1 MRRPGEE
8 EQQDRSRVTTA
19 VLAAAVTDP
28 RVVAR
33 FRSKIVQVDG
43 TDCAWWTGAVSG
55 RGHGRFWVAGN
66 LVVIAHRFAYALHE
80 GVHELHDAPVL
91 GHQCDNPLCQRV
103 GPGHITPS
111 SIRGNRRD
119 WSARR
124 RLAGSPLGDPRG
136 ARRRARALRDLARL
150 DPELVLGDLEQTR
163 QIEGEQ
169 PHLPGLA

>member
-8 EQQDRSRVTTA
+8 LQDNQRASFV

-28 RVVAR
+28 RVVHR

-80 GVHELHDAPVL
+80 GVDELHDAPVL

-103 GPGHITPS
+103 GPGHITLS
-111 SIRGNRRD
+111 TVRGNRRD

-124 RLAGSPLGDPRG
+124 RIAGSPLGDPRG
-136 ARRRARALRDLARL
+136 ARGRARALRDLARV
-150 DPELVLGDLEQTR
+150 DPRLVLGDLEHTR
-163 QIEGEQ
+163 QREGEQ
-169 PHLPGLA
+169 PRLPGLA